1 MATKPNALARQIAR
15 WVESNLD
22 MKATLTLDEGEVTVA
37 VTVTIGS
44 WATVRR
50 TFLWRL
56 PEAYKGW
63 VKPGSR
69 VTVNGAGG

>member
-1 MATKPNALARQIAR
+1 MAPKPKLLARQIAR

-22 MKATLTLDEGEVTVA
+22 VKATLTLDEGEVTVG
-37 VTVTIGS
+37 VTVTIGT

-63 VKPGSR
+63 VRPGSR
-69 VTVNGAGG
+69 VTVNGTGS